1 MRAMQLDSPRP
12 IGERPLAAVDRD
24 PPVPGRGEVRIRA
37 HVCGVCHTDLHTVEG
52 DLELPRL
59 PIVPGHQVV
68 GLVDAVGPG
77 VEEPEVGTRVGVAWM
92 YRTCGRCRYC
102 TTGRENL
109 CESAEFTGLHADGGY
124 AESMIAPADFVY
136 PIPGGFGDLEA
147 APLLCG
153 GVIGYRALV
162 LSEVRPGARLGLYGF
177 GSSAHVTIQVAR
189 HQGCDVYVWSRSEAH
204 RRHAESLGAVWTGA
218 VPERPPVAMDGSI
231 IFAPAGEL
239 VPPALEALD
248 RGGMLAL
255 AGIHMSPLP
264 SIDYRLIYGERAVRS
279 VANATRDDARELLEI
294 AAAIPIR
301 TEVSEHPL
309 AEANAVLDAVRRS
322 DLSGSAVLRVS

>member
-1 MRAMQLDSPRP
+1 MRAMQLDCPRP
-12 IGERPLAAVDRD
+12 IERRPLAAVDRET
-24 PPVPGRGEVRIRA
+24 PEPGPGEVRIRV

-59 PIVPGHQVV
+59 PLVPGHQVV
-68 GLVDAVGPG
+68 GLIDAVGPG
-77 VEEPEVGTRVGVAWM
+77 VEDPAVGDRIGVAWM
-92 YRTCGRCRYC
+92 FRTCGSCRYC

-124 AESMIAPADFVY
+124 AESMIVPAGFVY
-136 PIPGGFGDLEA
+136 PVPEGFGDREA

-189 HQGCDVYVWSRSEAH
+189 HQGCEVYVWSRSEAH
-204 RRHAESLGAVWTGA
+204 RRHAEALGAVWTGA
-218 VPERPPVAMDGSI
+218 VPDRPPVAMDGSI
-231 IFAPAGEL
+231 LFAPAGEL

-248 RGGMLAL
+248 RGGTLAL

-264 SIDYRLIYGERAVRS
+264 SIDYRRIYGERAIRS
-279 VANATRDDARELLEI
+279 VANATRDDARDLLEM

-301 TEVSEHPL
+301 TDVSEHPL
-309 AEANAVLDAVRRS
+309 ADANQVLAALKRS
-322 DLSGSAVLRVS
+322 DLNGSAVLRVS